1 MVSIDLF
8 KILTLRIVNVAADE
22 QRCYYYLF
30 LALVLWTVTWAN
42 SIR

>member
-8 KILTLRIVNVAADE
+8 KILTLRTFNVAADE
-22 QRCYYYLF
+22 QWCYYLF

-42 SIR
+42 SIP